1 METHWT
7 VTVSFYSSILLL
19 WWRLATRGGKRGS
32 SLRLL
37 GENILLPML
46 WILQMKDSYNGGCFF
61 FFSISPI
68 FDLPSYNSYIW
79 TTKPPIVLIKSL
91 TKQAGIPSLCIANFL
106 SDFLLLS
113 FPDSN
118 ILSSDDIFMIFVKII
133 KIFGLFSNA

>member
-19 WWRLATRGGKRGS
+19 WWRWATRGGKRGS
-32 SLRLL
+32 SLRLP

-46 WILQMKDSYNGGCFF
+46 WIFQMKDSYNRGCFF
-61 FFSISPI
+61 FSVSPI
-68 FDLPSYNSYIW
+68 FGLSSYNSYIW
-79 TTKPPIVLIKSL
+79 TTKPPIVPIKSL
-91 TKQAGIPSLCIANFL
+91 TKQAGIPGLCIANFL
-106 SDFLLLS
+106 SDFLLS

-118 ILSSDDIFMIFVKII
+118 ILSSDDIFIFVKII